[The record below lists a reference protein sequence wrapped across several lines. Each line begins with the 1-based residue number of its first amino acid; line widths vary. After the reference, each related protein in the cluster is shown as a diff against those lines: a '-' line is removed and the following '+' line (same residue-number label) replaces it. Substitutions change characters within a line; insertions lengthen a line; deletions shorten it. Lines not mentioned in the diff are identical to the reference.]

1 MIYSSEQRTDK
12 LLELIVEGCGNDE
25 LELFNSID
33 TSEGINFSK
42 KFERKMQKLLRNGKP
57 EPFVVQFK
65 RVLSRVAIVCLVVLS
80 LSFTAMMSVSAI
92 RQAIWETIVEW
103 YNSYFEVTV
112 DDGDDTTENQT
123 ITEIK
128 EIHKPT
134 ALPEGVEE
142 EIVVNGKRLFFSEY
156 YSSDQY
162 VATFK
167 QQILDETNSV
177 HINSESVA
185 ISHTNINHYAITII
199 EYSEERVLMFWSDNQ
214 YFYTLEGNDIAVLEE
229 LISSFE

>member
-25 LELFNSID
+25 LEIFNSID

-80 LSFTAMMSVSAI
+80 LSFAAMMSVSAI

-112 DDGDDTTENQT
+112 DDGDETTENET
-123 ITEIK
+123 VTEIK

-134 ALPEGVEE
+134 VLPEGVEE
-142 EIVVNGKRLFFSEY
+142 EILSNGKRLFFAEY
-156 YSSDQY
+156 YNGEDYMAS
-162 VATFK
+162 FK
-167 QQILDETNSV
+167 QRILDETSFV
-177 HINSESVA
+177 HINSEEVKIFNE
-185 ISHTNINHYAITII
+185 ISNGFDITVI
-199 EYSEERVLMFWSDNQ
+199 EYLSGDILMFWSDGV
-214 YFYTLEGNDIAVLEE
+214 YFYTLEGYDILQLRT
-229 LISSFE
+229 LIASIK

>member
-57 EPFVVQFK
+57 ESFGVQFK
-65 RVLSRVAIVCLVVLS
+65 RVLSRVAIICLVVIS

-134 ALPEGVEE
+134 VLPEGVEE
-142 EIVVNGKRLFFSEY
+142 EIVLNTKRVVMIEY
-156 YSSDQY
+156 YDGDEWI
-162 VATFK
+162 ATFNQK
-167 QQILDETNSV
+167 VLDETSFV
-177 HINSESVA
+177 HINSEDVVVSNVCINGSSVT
-185 ISHTNINHYAITII
+185 HI
-199 EYSEERVLMFWSDNQ
+199 ECEDGLIVIFWSDNT
-214 YFYTLEGNDIAVLEE
+214 YFYTIEGNDLDLLKN
-229 LISSFE
+229 LISTIK

>member
-57 EPFVVQFK
+57 EPFGVQFK

-80 LSFTAMMSVSAI
+80 LSFAAMMSVSAI

-103 YNSYFEVTV
+103 YNGYFEVTV
-112 DDGDDTTENQT
+112 DDGDETTENET
-123 ITEIK
+123 VTEIK

-134 ALPEGVEE
+134 VLPEGVEE
-142 EIVVNGKRLFFSEY
+142 EIVLNTERFVVIEY
-156 YSSDQY
+156 YAGDEW
-162 VATFK
+162 VASFNQK
-167 QQILDETNSV
+167 VIDETNFV
-177 HINSESVA
+177 HINSKNVKLSYQT
-185 ISHTNINHYAITII
+185 IKGYHITMV
-199 EYSEERVLMFWSDNQ
+199 EYENGDVFMFWSDNV
-214 YFYTLEGNDIAVLEE
+214 YFYTVEGYDFSILNE
-229 LISSFE
+229 LILTIE

>member
-33 TSEGINFSK
+33 TSEGVNFSK
-42 KFERKMQKLLRNGKP
+42 KFERKMEKLLRKGKV
-57 EPFVVQFK
+57 EPFGIQLR

-92 RQAIWETIVEW
+92 RQAIWNTIIEW

-112 DDGDDTTENQT
+112 NDGDETTENET

-134 ALPEGVEE
+134 VLPEGVEE
-142 EIVVNGKRLFFSEY
+142 EILFNSQRLFFADY
-156 YSSDQY
+156 YKGDEHIG
-162 VATFK
+162 TFR
-167 QQILDETNSV
+167 QIILDETSSV
-177 HINSESVA
+177 HINSETA
-185 ISHTNINHYAITII
+185 ILSNYVCGENYITII
-199 EYSEERVLMFWSDNQ
+199 DYNDGQISMFWSDDY
-214 YFYTLEGNDIAVLEE
+214 YFYTMDGYDIATLKD
-229 LISSFE
+229 LISRIE

>member
-57 EPFVVQFK
+57 EPFGVQFK

-134 ALPEGVEE
+134 VLPEGVEE
-142 EIVVNGKRLFFSEY
+142 EIVVNGKRLFYADY
-156 YSSDQY
+156 YSGDNY
-162 VATFK
+162 IATFK
-167 QQILDETNSV
+167 QRILDETSFV
-177 HINSESVA
+177 HINSEKVA
-185 ISHTNINHYAITII
+185 VSNTTINNYAITII
-199 EYSEERVLMFWSDNQ
+199 EYIDERILMFWSDGV
-214 YFYTLEGNDIAVLEE
+214 YFYTLEGNDIIQLRT
-229 LISSFE
+229 LITSIN

>member
-1 MIYSSEQRTDK
+1 MIYSSEQRTNK

-57 EPFVVQFK
+57 EPFGVQFK

-134 ALPEGVEE
+134 VLPEGVEE
-142 EIVVNGKRLFFSEY
+142 EFVVDNKRWVMIDY
-156 YSSDQY
+156 YEGNEWIASFNQK
-162 VATFK
+162 V
-167 QQILDETNSV
+167 LDETNFV
-177 HINSESVA
+177 HINSEEVKVF
-185 ISHTNINHYAITII
+185 NERLNEFDITVI
-199 EYSEERVLMFWSDNQ
+199 EYLSGDILMFWSDNV
-214 YFYTLEGNDIAVLEE
+214 YFFTLEGYDLETLNE
-229 LISSFE
+229 LISTIK